1 MTNPVPNLQ
10 SKLVDKNGML
20 IPPWNSFFQQLVQAA
35 PAVAN
40 VKSSPFQANANGSV
54 VIKGAT
60 TITFTR
66 GTVDIILTG
75 QEIIPIRIGDTVS
88 WTGNATVQ
96 FLGA

>member
-10 SKLVDKNGML
+10 SKLVDKLGFL
-20 IPPWNSFFQQLVQAA
+20 LPPWNSFFQQLVQAA
-35 PAVAN
+35 PAVAQVSQN
-40 VKSSPFQANANGSV
+40 PFQANANGSI
-54 VIKGAT
+54 VIKGAS

-66 GTVDIILTG
+66 GTVNIILTG